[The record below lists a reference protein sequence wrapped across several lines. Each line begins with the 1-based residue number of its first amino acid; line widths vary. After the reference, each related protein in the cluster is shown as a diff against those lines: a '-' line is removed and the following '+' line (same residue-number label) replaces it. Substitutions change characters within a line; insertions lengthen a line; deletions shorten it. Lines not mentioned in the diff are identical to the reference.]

1 LTGPMD
7 LVGAVVVVTGAGR
20 GLGAAVATEL
30 GRRGAVVVGVGRDP
44 SRLTAVGAGSVHCA
58 ELRDPGAAEA
68 IVRHAIDTHGR
79 LDAIVANAGVGHAG
93 DLAGMSPERVAEL
106 IEVNLT
112 APILLTRAALPVMRA
127 ARTGTLLYVTSIA
140 GAVGVPGENVYS
152 TTKAGLESFAD
163 TLRAEVHRD
172 GLRVCSVLPGVLDT
186 GFFETRGRPY
196 DRRFPR
202 PIPAAAA
209 AKVVVDTL
217 AGGADRVFVP
227 RWLAGPA
234 RLRAVAPGLYR
245 AMERRFG

>member
-1 LTGPMD
+1 MD

-20 GLGAAVATEL
+20 GLGAAVAAEL
-30 GRRGAVVVGVGRDP
+30 GRRGAVVVSVGRDP
-44 SRLTAVGAGSVHCA
+44 ARCKPVGAGSVHGA
-58 ELRDPGAAEA
+58 ELRDAGAAET
-68 IVRHAIDTHGR
+68 IVRHAVATHGR

-93 DLAGMSPERVAEL
+93 DLAAMSPERIAEL

-127 ARTGTLLYVTSIA
+127 AGRGTLLYLTSIA

-163 TLRAEVHRD
+163 TLRAEVRRD
-172 GLRVCSVLPGVLDT
+172 GLRVCTVLPGVLDT
-186 GFFETRGRPY
+186 GFFETRGKPY
-196 DRRFPR
+196 DRRFPK
-202 PIPAAAA
+202 PIPAAQA

-217 AGGADRVFVP
+217 VSGPDRVFVP
-227 RWLAGPA
+227 RWLAVPA